1 MPSLHGGKKRKSTRG
16 RKSPGRKVSRKSPG
30 RKVSRKSGRKG
41 RRVRGGGA
49 ANYVERGAAAV
60 GYGGVAGD
68 LGYNAGGW
76 IGKQI
81 GSGNEAIGSKV
92 GAGLA
97 GLAGAAYGMQPMGKG
112 RTPYNA

>member
-30 RKVSRKSGRKG
+30 RKVSRKSGRKS

-76 IGKQI
+76 IGQQI
-81 GSGNEAIGSKV
+81 DPKYKDVGSRV
-92 GAGLA
+92 GAGVA

-112 RTPYNA
+112 RTPYNN